1 MTSLVKSSSVGPI
14 PPHVIMTSLFSSSSF
29 TASCINFLSSGTVFS
44 VERINPLLYKAC
56 PSDARLVL
64 TVSPSKISVPTLKSA
79 IFTYLG

>member
-1 MTSLVKSSSVGPI
+1 MGPI
-14 PPHVIMTSLFSSSSF
+14 PPHVIITSLLWSNSF

-44 VERINPLLYKAC
+44 VERIKPLLYKAC

-64 TVSPSKISVPTLKSA
+64 IVSPSKISVPTLKSA